1 MVVFVSYGCINYFQN
16 GLVKKWKYHGV
27 LKWQRKVY
35 IKCNHIYVR
44 MEDDWLLIVVKISE
58 KCKYIVH
65 NYTGIGQ
72 NKTIYYQIL
81 RIKMIFLF

>member
-1 MVVFVSYGCINYFQN
+1 
-16 GLVKKWKYHGV
+16 
-27 LKWQRKVY
+27 
-35 IKCNHIYVR
+35 